1 MTFSCLH
8 LHTHFR
14 IYHHN
19 LLFVTSSTSF
29 FVTFTSTSTISS
41 FPLHFYHHFYLLK
54 FVTSFPPPPFFATS
68 STSFFVTSTST
79 STISSFS
86 HQFYLLKFVTSFPP
100 PPFSSP
106 PPPPPQFRHFVTNS
120 TSSISSPPSLRPPPS
135 PQFCHLLS
143 SSSFSSPPPHLHLH
157 KFVTSFRPPLLHS
170 LLMSAPPFHFSHLF
184 PFRHLLHLLH
194 LLLFRE
200 VLPYL
205 LLFITSIFLIS
216 SSPLHLYLHY
226 LKFVTS
232 SHLLVFIITSLSSS
246 PSPFPYAFPP
256 PRFLLYLLHLLLFRH
271 LLLHLPLVPFLLRPP
286 PRKRV
291 TERGG
296 RLPRAWWR
304 GVTRD

>member
-1 MTFSCLH
+1 MSPSPPPPQFH
-8 LHTHFR
+8 HFLS
-14 IYHHN
+14 I
-19 LLFVTSSTSF
+19 ST
-29 FVTFTSTSTISS
+29 TTSTSSS
-41 FPLHFYHHFYLLK
+41 
-54 FVTSFPPPPFFATS
+54 SSPPFHLLL
-68 STSFFVTSTST
+68 
-79 STISSFS
+79 FS
-86 HQFYLLKFVTSFPP
+86 PPPP

-106 PPPPPQFRHFVTNS
+106 PPPPPQFRHFLINS
-120 TSSISSPPSLRPPPS
+120 TSSSSSPPFHLLLFRHLHLHLHNFGISSPILPLQFRHLLSTSSFFRHLPTSILDFVISSPSLRPPPS

-296 RLPRAWWR
+296 LPRAWWR

>member
-1 MTFSCLH
+1 MSPPSYSFSYLSSQPPFRHLLHLIFCHLH
-8 LHTHFR
+8 LHL
-14 IYHHN
+14 HN
-19 LLFVTSSTSF
+19 FI
-29 FVTFTSTSTISS
+29 ISS
-41 FPLHFYHHFYLLK
+41 PFLPPLL
-54 FVTSFPPPPFFATS
+54 
-68 STSFFVTSTST
+68 
-79 STISSFS
+79 
-86 HQFYLLKFVTSFPP
+86 
-100 PPFSSP
+100 
-106 PPPPPQFRHFVTNS
+106 PPQVRHLLS
-120 TSSISSPPSLRPPPS
+120 TSSFFRHLPTSILDFVISSPSLRPPPS

-184 PFRHLLHLLH
+184 PFRHLLYLLH

-200 VLPYL
+200 VLPNL
-205 LLFITSIFLIS
+205 LLFIIFTFSILS
-216 SSPLHLYLHY
+216 SSLHLYLHLHY